1 MKRTKRSSPFKI
13 SAKAYIDKAQER
25 NVPGLFLAGSF
36 GKQGIAAENAGQT
49 RAAAAEGETD
59 GEFWRFNQQRM
70 LVPHILK
77 KLPKNEKNSYTVHQC
92 TVHNRSRENQEKAS
106 EWLNGRE
113 T

>member
-25 NVPGLFLAGSF
+25 NVPGLFLAGSS

-59 GEFWRFNQQRM
+59 GEFWRFNQQET
-70 LVPHILK
+70 PISYILK
-77 KLPKNEKNSYTVHQC
+77 KIPLETKKTLVPYINVRYIIEAGKIRKRQV
-92 TVHNRSRENQEKAS
+92 
-106 EWLNGRE
+106 NG
-113 T
+113 

>member
-25 NVPGLFLAGSF
+25 NVPGLFLAGSS

-59 GEFWRFNQQRM
+59 GEFWRFNQQET
-70 LVPHILK
+70 PISYILK
-77 KLPKNEKNSYTVHQC
+77 KISLETKKTLVPYIDVRYIIETRKIGKRQ
-92 TVHNRSRENQEKAS
+92 A
-106 EWLNGRE
+106 NG
-113 T
+113 

>member
-1 MKRTKRSSPFKI
+1 MKRTKRSSPFKT
-13 SAKAYIDKAQER
+13 SVKAYIDKAQER

-49 RAAAAEGETD
+49 RVAAAEGETD

-77 KLPKNEKNSYTVHQC
+77 KLPKNEKTLVPYINVRYIIEAGKIRKRQ
-92 TVHNRSRENQEKAS
+92 A
-106 EWLNGRE
+106 NG
-113 T
+113 

>member
-1 MKRTKRSSPFKI
+1 MTCRGIPGITCYPCEGG
-13 SAKAYIDKAQER
+13 A

-49 RAAAAEGETD
+49 RVAAAEGETD

-77 KLPKNEKNSYTVHQC
+77 KLPKNEKNSCTVHQC

-106 EWLNGRE
+106 EWLNDRE

>member
-59 GEFWRFNQQRM
+59 GEFWRFNQQET
-70 LVPHILK
+70 PISYILK
-77 KLPKNEKNSYTVHQC
+77 KLPKNEKTLVPYIDV
-92 TVHNRSRENQEKAS
+92 RYIIKAGKIGKRQA
-106 EWLNGRE
+106 NG
-113 T
+113 